1 MSTLALWL
9 AIAGAGAVTF
19 ALRLSFIALVG
30 RMGTPPFLGRALRF
44 VPAAVLTAVVIPLL
58 FYENGAL
65 EVSLGNGRLLAGV
78 VAALIAWRTR
88 NVLFTLGGG
97 MATLWTLQAV
107 GQSLW

>member
-9 AIAGAGAVTF
+9 TIAGAGAVTF

-30 RMGTPPFLGRALRF
+30 RTGTPLFLGRALRF

-58 FYENGAL
+58 FYEDGAL
-65 EVSLGNGRLLAGV
+65 EVSLGNERLLAGL

-88 NVLFTLGGG
+88 SVLFTLGGG
-97 MATLWTLQAV
+97 MAALWTLQAI
-107 GQSLW
+107 GQSL

>member
-1 MSTLALWL
+1 MSTPALWL
-9 AIAGAGAVTF
+9 TILGAGVVTF
-19 ALRLSFIALVG
+19 AMRLSFIALLG
-30 RMGTPPFLGRALRF
+30 RIRIPPPLERALRF

-65 EVSLGNGRLLAGV
+65 DVSLGNERLLAGL

-97 MATLWTLQAV
+97 MATLWILQTIA
-107 GQSLW
+107 QSS